1 MVVVVNELFV
11 GVVDRIVVVY
21 VVVGYASNCDKFYP
35 SFLVCFCSETH
46 RERKILRA
54 SSMIRQ
60 LRLTPSTLR
69 GQTTNLYLAKHY
81 YRSLLYLLLN
91 NNRRI

>member
-1 MVVVVNELFV
+1 MVVVVVVNEFM

-35 SFLVCFCSETH
+35 SFVVCFCNETH

-54 SSMIRQ
+54 SKR
-60 LRLTPSTLR
+60 
-69 GQTTNLYLAKHY
+69 
-81 YRSLLYLLLN
+81 
-91 NNRRI
+91 

>member
-35 SFLVCFCSETH
+35 SFVVCFCIETQREENFTSE
-46 RERKILRA
+46 REIT
-54 SSMIRQ
+54 SFI
-60 LRLTPSTLR
+60 
-69 GQTTNLYLAKHY
+69 
-81 YRSLLYLLLN
+81 
-91 NNRRI
+91 IE